1 MIPFDKI
8 YTWLFKSFNISGET
22 ELIERLMKDGYTH
35 MMIIKRSWIFALFL
49 LWIPIV
55 ILTLSGVSIWIAY
68 DSIDIVAIK
77 YTLIGGNILMS
88 LILVVSSITYIRHFR
103 RVHGEPVIE
112 TDPKKLVEDLTL

>member
-55 ILTLSGVSIWIAY
+55 ILTLSGISIWIAY
-68 DSIDIVAIK
+68 DSIDIIAIK
-77 YTLIGGNILMS
+77 YTLISGNILMC
-88 LILVVSSITYIRHFR
+88 LILVISTVTYIRHFR
-103 RVHGEPVIE
+103 KIHREPVIE
-112 TDPKKLVEDLTL
+112 TDTKKLVRDLTL

>member
-8 YTWLFKSFNISGET
+8 YSWLFKSFNISGET
-22 ELIERLMKDGYTH
+22 ELIGRLMKDGYTH

-55 ILTLSGVSIWIAY
+55 ILGLSGVSIWIAY

-77 YTLIGGNILMS
+77 YTLI
-88 LILVVSSITYIRHFR
+88 
-103 RVHGEPVIE
+103 
-112 TDPKKLVEDLTL
+112 

>member
-55 ILTLSGVSIWIAY
+55 ILTLSGISIWIAY
-68 DSIDIVAIK
+68 DSIDIIAIK
-77 YTLIGGNILMS
+77 YTLISGNILMS
-88 LILVVSSITYIRHFR
+88 LILVISTVTYIRHFR
-103 RVHGEPVIE
+103 KIHREPVIE
-112 TDPKKLVEDLTL
+112 TDTKKLVRDLTL